1 MKVGDLVRVVENGR
15 IGFVERIDPDYY
27 GARAA
32 FKFDPSIHPKGECVD
47 TRRPDFISKTK
58 RGINDR
64 VLVSWT
70 EGETLS
76 YFFGDEV
83 EIISSQATA

>member
-1 MKVGDLVRVVENGR
+1 MRVGDLVMATETGR

-32 FKFDPSIHPKGECVD
+32 LKFDPSAHPRGECVN
-47 TRRPDFISKTK
+47 TCWPDFIAKTS
-58 RGINDR
+58 RGVNDR

-70 EGETLS
+70 EGEPLS

-83 EIISSQATA
+83 KVISPIENT

>member
-1 MKVGDLVRVVENGR
+1 MVTKNGR

-27 GARAA
+27 GAVSA
-32 FKFDPSIHPKGECVD
+32 FKFDPSIHPRGECVN
-47 TRRPDFISKTK
+47 TNRPDFISKTK

-70 EGETLS
+70 EGETLT

-83 EIISSQATA
+83 EVISSQVAT